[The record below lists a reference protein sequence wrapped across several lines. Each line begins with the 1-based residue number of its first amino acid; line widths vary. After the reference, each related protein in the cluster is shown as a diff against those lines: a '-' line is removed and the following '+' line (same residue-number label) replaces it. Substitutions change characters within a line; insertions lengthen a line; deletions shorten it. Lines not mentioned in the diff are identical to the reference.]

1 MIYEYFIYVN
11 WETFY
16 IKNAHQTALI
26 SLYILHC
33 TWTYKLLKI
42 GYNSLFK
49 STFEDSRKFVK
60 EKKA

>member
-1 MIYEYFIYVN
+1 MHTPFTI
-11 WETFY
+11 T
-16 IKNAHQTALI
+16 LI